1 MAISDEIELFLR
13 NALREKALEDRLVK
27 RALKDLRSTLG
38 AIEQLVASSGAL
50 SLGINR
56 ERTIAAISSAVAR
69 NVQQTWGIP
78 QLASLQQALE
88 PFIEAQL
95 EFGRKMVEAAG
106 GTLATPGAASLNV
119 AQTVNDAVV
128 GGKTLSTQ
136 LTQTFPALV
145 ADRVERYVRL
155 GLNQASG
162 EVLETIAYQ
171 DAVVAVT
178 ERNVEALIRTG
189 VHEVGSAAQ
198 MAIYE
203 FEADPDWLEGK
214 LTWTAV
220 LDSAACP
227 ICIGLDGKDY
237 ELGTPGPYFDGRNKI
252 SPHPN
257 CVLGST
263 RVQPGTIAA
272 GMRTTYSGNIVTIS
286 TSNGRDLAVTENH
299 PVLTANGWKPAKLVT
314 EGDQLL
320 SQRIPDGVTSIDP
333 DFNQSPSTAEEL
345 FTLVLQQSTVKRCG
359 VPATSMDF
367 HGDGTGMHGNV
378 EIACVNRELLLHG
391 EALCPEH
398 IGQALLVGADVDLAP
413 VTGLSPLDS
422 LLLAMHAT
430 ASSLVGGSDLAA
442 ALLRGELTPLQ
453 SLRLALIARRH
464 PRFDE
469 PLADAASGNTQMLS
483 DLVFAHTRKVEL
495 GNHLSIGVG
504 LGPDADAMAQ
514 QAITDG
520 FNAHTM
526 PLGQL
531 VHAHPGLVELDNV
544 VSVQIEARH
553 DVPVYDFTTLS
564 GAYFA
569 DGILTHNCR
578 CYVVPAKWRD
588 DDMTSPSGDAISARR
603 PAEGDK
609 GESTVTFKKAAK
621 TWVKENP
628 ETARQIFGKRLGD
641 QLVAGTISF
650 DKAVKQWSGN
660 R

>member
-78 QLASLQQALE
+78 QLASLQQALQ

-106 GTLATPGAASLNV
+106 GTLAAPGAASLNA
-119 AQTVNDAVV
+119 AQTVNDAIV
-128 GGKTLSTQ
+128 GGKTLRSQ

-237 ELGTPGPYFDGRNKI
+237 ELGTPGSYFDGRNKI

-257 CVLGST
+257 C
-263 RVQPGTIAA
+263 
-272 GMRTTYSGNIVTIS
+272 
-286 TSNGRDLAVTENH
+286 
-299 PVLTANGWKPAKLVT
+299 
-314 EGDQLL
+314 
-320 SQRIPDGVTSIDP
+320 
-333 DFNQSPSTAEEL
+333 
-345 FTLVLQQSTVKRCG
+345 
-359 VPATSMDF
+359 
-367 HGDGTGMHGNV
+367 
-378 EIACVNRELLLHG
+378 
-391 EALCPEH
+391 
-398 IGQALLVGADVDLAP
+398 
-413 VTGLSPLDS
+413 
-422 LLLAMHAT
+422 
-430 ASSLVGGSDLAA
+430 
-442 ALLRGELTPLQ
+442 
-453 SLRLALIARRH
+453 
-464 PRFDE
+464 
-469 PLADAASGNTQMLS
+469 
-483 DLVFAHTRKVEL
+483 
-495 GNHLSIGVG
+495 
-504 LGPDADAMAQ
+504 
-514 QAITDG
+514 
-520 FNAHTM
+520 
-526 PLGQL
+526 
-531 VHAHPGLVELDNV
+531 
-544 VSVQIEARH
+544 
-553 DVPVYDFTTLS
+553 
-564 GAYFA
+564 
-569 DGILTHNCR
+569 R
-578 CYVVPAKWRD
+578 CYMVPAKWRD

>member
-119 AQTVNDAVV
+119 AQAVNDAVV

-189 VHEVGSAAQ
+189 VHEVGSVAQ

-257 CVLGST
+257 C
-263 RVQPGTIAA
+263 
-272 GMRTTYSGNIVTIS
+272 
-286 TSNGRDLAVTENH
+286 
-299 PVLTANGWKPAKLVT
+299 
-314 EGDQLL
+314 
-320 SQRIPDGVTSIDP
+320 
-333 DFNQSPSTAEEL
+333 
-345 FTLVLQQSTVKRCG
+345 
-359 VPATSMDF
+359 
-367 HGDGTGMHGNV
+367 
-378 EIACVNRELLLHG
+378 
-391 EALCPEH
+391 
-398 IGQALLVGADVDLAP
+398 
-413 VTGLSPLDS
+413 
-422 LLLAMHAT
+422 
-430 ASSLVGGSDLAA
+430 
-442 ALLRGELTPLQ
+442 
-453 SLRLALIARRH
+453 
-464 PRFDE
+464 
-469 PLADAASGNTQMLS
+469 
-483 DLVFAHTRKVEL
+483 
-495 GNHLSIGVG
+495 
-504 LGPDADAMAQ
+504 
-514 QAITDG
+514 
-520 FNAHTM
+520 
-526 PLGQL
+526 
-531 VHAHPGLVELDNV
+531 
-544 VSVQIEARH
+544 
-553 DVPVYDFTTLS
+553 
-564 GAYFA
+564 
-569 DGILTHNCR
+569 R

-621 TWVKENP
+621 SWVKENP